1 MGRKMAES
9 DSTTKVHQLMETSNL
24 FLLVP
29 PSFTAKADNKT
40 VNESDEVIF
49 HCTATGNPV
58 PKITWMKDG
67 RTVAEGDTLR
77 LTAQRN
83 DSGLYSCLVNNGL
96 NITIKA
102 KTFLDVQ
109 CKSSHGVFSIGP
121 RS

>member
-1 MGRKMAES
+1 
-9 DSTTKVHQLMETSNL
+9 MEFSNL

-58 PKITWMKDG
+58 PKISWRKDG
-67 RTVAEGDTLR
+67 RTVAEVGTLR
-77 LTAQRN
+77 FTALRN
-83 DSGLYSCLVNNGL
+83 DSGLYSCSVDNGL
-96 NITIKA
+96 NVTIKA

-109 CKSSHGVFSIGP
+109 CKYGHDDFLRLTLSPGKLIQTSS
-121 RS
+121 R